1 MDVDA
6 VLLSV
11 QERDKW
17 RHRLETLTRTLADI
31 RAQRSRV
38 ESRLRKIRREMER
51 IAAYSEAVLE
61 GTIHP
66 PSSPSVHAG
75 TDPHLTRR

>member
-17 RHRLETLTRTLADI
+17 RHRLAVLQGTLKEVRERRGRLEGRLRRIKRELVRLTRFAD
-31 RAQRSRV
+31 
-38 ESRLRKIRREMER
+38 
-51 IAAYSEAVLE
+51 AVLDQTARVPASRAIHAAE
-61 GTIHP
+61 VHP
-66 PSSPSVHAG
+66 P
-75 TDPHLTRR
+75 TR